1 MADVMLFW
9 SAVVSASLG
18 LAMGPAPAKQPAGAA
33 TKTAKPAKS
42 DPSKGAAK
50 DAGKKAATPA
60 TAPADQPAFD
70 PTALVPKSSI
80 APTTPALVQQCNG
93 TRGAAKPE
101 LRDSDCS
108 QWRIEW
114 SEGGQVRGVTSAT
127 SRAALEAERELL
139 LTFDRRYSTLFGVAV
154 DARLQS
160 ASAPICVTCRG
171 DSAAG
176 RWGDG
181 QRFSGQPIDRAT
193 ASTQGTIDRLEAA
206 LLSTHAAS
214 IEAVARLSKAKRT
227 SAKAKAYAKQIHA
240 AMGDLIALQ
249 LALENAAIMHD
260 TPEIEKI
267 GRTAGAHSD
276 ALDRSRAALGLLVA
290 TEVASAHAG
299 TYGEEGTSAAPAQM
313 VVAIEGSVVTATY
326 VQGAAK
332 SVWFE
337 GSVALDGSV
346 SGKSLMAPEGKALTC
361 NSHSLECGYAYI
373 PSILRFSSRPSADKD
388 EVLELWFKQ
397 SKWVQA
403 KPFAR

>member
-1 MADVMLFW
+1 MLFW

-18 LAMGPAPAKQPAGAA
+18 LATAMGPAAAEQPGAAAKKPEKAAKEKKAEQPKAGAA
-33 TKTAKPAKS
+33 TPAS
-42 DPSKGAAK
+42 
-50 DAGKKAATPA
+50 TPA
-60 TAPADQPAFD
+60 EQPAFD
-70 PTALVPKSSI
+70 PTALVPKASGGSSG
-80 APTTPALVQQCNG
+80 PALVQQCNG

-101 LRDSDCS
+101 LRDSDCN

-114 SEGGQVRGVTSAT
+114 SDGGQVRGVTSAS

-139 LTFDRRYSTLFGVAV
+139 LTFDRRYSTLFGVPV

-160 ASAPICVTCRG
+160 PSAAICITCRG

-206 LLSTHAAS
+206 LLSSHAAS

-227 SAKAKAYAKQIHA
+227 AAKAKAYAKQIHT
-240 AMGDLIALQ
+240 AMGDLIELQ
-249 LALENAAIMHD
+249 LALDNAAIMHD

-267 GRTAGAHSD
+267 GRTAGAHTD
-276 ALDRSRAALGLLVA
+276 ALDRSRAALALLVA
-290 TEVASAHAG
+290 SEVGGAHAG

-313 VVAIEGSVVTATY
+313 VVTVEGSVVTATY

-337 GSVALDGSV
+337 GSVALDGSI
-346 SGKSLMAPEGKALTC
+346 SGKSLMVPSGKTLTC

-373 PSILRFSSRPSADKD
+373 PSILRFSARPSADKD

-397 SKWVQA
+397 TKWVQA
-403 KPFAR
+403 KPFSR